1 MSLPEWQ
8 LLRPAWLLALLPL
21 ALGLWRLARD
31 RTGVAAW
38 RGVVDRHLLPHLL
51 VGADGRPGWLPLLL
65 LLLGG
70 LGGIVALAGPVW
82 ERLPQPAYRTQA
94 ERVLVLDLSATMNAT
109 DLAPSRLAQAR
120 FEMLDL
126 LRHYREGRTGLIAYG
141 HEPYVVSPLTTDTN
155 TIAAQVPSLATDLLP
170 VQGPKRTGLAL
181 AAAGRLLRQAGSTR
195 GRVILLTDTLD
206 NPAAALDAARALHA
220 QGYRLSVLGIGT
232 PAGATVPMP
241 GGGFLKDADGAIL
254 LPKLDRAALQALANA
269 GGGRYLTATRDDRD
283 IEALS
288 ADESGPWQPV
298 AGAEST
304 LADQWHEEGPWL
316 LLALLPLAAVAFRR
330 GWIAPLLLVLLLLPP
345 PPASAFSWSDL
356 WARPDQQAAR
366 LLEQGDAQQA
376 ARTFRRPDWRAAAAY
391 AAGDYRD
398 TLAALADSENP
409 QAWYNRGNAL
419 ARLGDYEAALAQYD
433 RVLAHQPDN
442 VDARHNRGLVRRL
455 LEQQQQAAQGS
466 TAQQGE
472 AQDNGGSTQPPGQ
485 EQEASGNSATAQG
498 GDGSTQPQAQGPGSS
513 AAAQDG
519 EGSAQPQG
527 EQPASRQQADGDS
540 PAQDDTR
547 AAAPDRAG
555 AAPQAGQAGAPQEP
569 GAQEDSADA
578 PPAATA
584 GPDRGSQPAPQT
596 PGAAPPAA
604 RGDEPAAAGLQA
616 GGEPGPGDLLDP
628 SRGAGPAQA
637 AATSPEETPSEA
649 QQALEHQLNRVPDDP
664 AGLLRQRFLLQHL
677 RRSGQL

>member
-21 ALGLWRLARD
+21 AFGLWRLARR
-31 RTGVAAW
+31 RTGAAAW

-109 DLAPSRLAQAR
+109 DLVPSRLAQAR
-120 FEMLDL
+120 FEILDL
-126 LRHYREGRTGLIAYG
+126 LNQYREGRTGLIAYG
-141 HEPYVVSPLTTDTN
+141 AEPYVVSPLTTDTN

-181 AAAGRLLRQAGSTR
+181 ATAGRLLSQAGSTR
-195 GRVILLTDTLD
+195 GRVILLTDALD
-206 NPAAALDAARALHA
+206 NPAAALDAARTLRA

-232 PAGATVPMP
+232 PAGATVPVP
-241 GGGFLKDADGAIL
+241 GGGFLKDAEGAIR
-254 LPKLDRAALQALANA
+254 LPKLDRAALQALAAA
-269 GGGRYLTATRDDRD
+269 GGGRYVTATRDDRD
-283 IEALS
+283 IEVLS
-288 ADESGPWQPV
+288 ADGSGPRQPV
-298 AGAEST
+298 AGEEST
-304 LADQWHEEGPWL
+304 LADRWHEEGPWL

-330 GWIAPLLLVLLLLPP
+330 GWIAPLLLVLLLAPP
-345 PPASAFSWSDL
+345 PPARAFSWSDL
-356 WARPDQQAAR
+356 WMRPDQQAAR

-398 TLAALADSENP
+398 TLDALADSENP

-419 ARLGDYEAALAQYD
+419 ARLGDYEAAIAHYD
-433 RVLAHQPDN
+433 RVLAQQPDDR
-442 VDARHNRGLVRRL
+442 DARHNRELVRRL
-455 LEQQQQAAQGS
+455 LEQQRQTPQGNPENQDGTEGSGGSQQQPEQGS
-466 TAQQGE
+466 PDNTDK
-472 AQDNGGSTQPPGQ
+472 AQDR
-485 EQEASGNSATAQG
+485 E
-498 GDGSTQPQAQGPGSS
+498 GSTQPQARGSGGS
-513 AAAQDG
+513 AETRNQDG
-519 EGSAQPQG
+519 TAQPHGQ
-527 EQPASRQQADGDS
+527 QPSGRQERDGAS
-540 PAQDDTR
+540 PTQDDTR
-547 AAAPDRAG
+547 AEGPAQDLST
-555 AAPQAGQAGAPQEP
+555 PQAGQTVTPQEP
-569 GAQEDSADA
+569 GTEEVRPDTPPATAGRDSGSKPAPEPTGDA
-578 PPAATA
+578 PPVASVDESAA
-584 GPDRGSQPAPQT
+584 
-596 PGAAPPAA
+596 AA
-604 RGDEPAAAGLQA
+604 RLQA
-616 GGEPGPGDLLDP
+616 GSEPGAGDLREP
-628 SRGAGPAQA
+628 PRGAGPAQTTGTPPA
-637 AATSPEETPSEA
+637 APPNEA